1 MAAQTNFIDIATIWL
16 HAGKGGD
23 GAVSFHREKFVAAG
37 GPDGGDGGRGGDII
51 FVVDDHLT
59 TLMDFRYKRKYTA
72 DEGGKGG
79 ASLCHGKNAENL
91 VIKVPLGTVIKDA
104 ESGLVIADLSDHT
117 PVTVAK
123 GGRGGYGNAHFAT
136 PTRQIPKFAKPGMPG
151 EDIQVTLELKLI
163 ADVGL
168 IGFPNVGKS
177 TLISTIS
184 AAKPKIANYHFTTL
198 VPTLGVVSVGEG
210 ASFVCA
216 DIPGLIEGASEG
228 IGLGHDFLR
237 HVERCRLLL
246 HVVDVSGSECRDPIE
261 DFEKINEELAKFS
274 PALAE
279 RPQIVVGNKCDL
291 ATEEQIESF
300 RKYVEGKGL
309 TFVPISA
316 ATMQGVRELPGLV
329 YNRLKDIP
337 AIPVFAPEYKKPEP
351 KAGGREFTIKR
362 MEAHVWSVDAPWL
375 EYILAGSNVD
385 DYESLQYFQ
394 RQLDESGILDC
405 SGGKGRA
412 GERHHPHR
420 RLSVRLYLLRGILC
434 RNPKRST
441 PASSARW
448 RWPLWATACWSCW
461 CVSGWWSTTGSRRA
475 S

>member
-59 TLMDFRYKRKYTA
+59 TLMDFRYKRKYVA
-72 DEGGKGG
+72 PEGGKGG

-117 PVTVAK
+117 PVTIAK

-177 TLISTIS
+177 TLVSTIS

-198 VPTLGVVSVGEG
+198 YPNLGVIYVDEG
-210 ASFVCA
+210 VSFVMA
-216 DIPGLIEGASEG
+216 DIPGIIEGAAEG
-228 IGLGHDFLR
+228 AGLGHDFLR
-237 HVERCRLLL
+237 HIDRCRLLV
-246 HVVDVSGSECRDPIE
+246 HIVDVSGSEDRDPIE
-261 DFEKINEELAKFS
+261 DFEKINAELRDYS
-274 PALAE
+274 PELAE
-279 RPQIVVGNKCDL
+279 RPMIVAANKCDL
-291 ATEEQIESF
+291 IPEGSDNLERLRAYVTERGYPFYE
-300 RKYVEGKGL
+300 
-309 TFVPISA
+309 ISA
-316 ATMQGVRELPGLV
+316 ATTQGTKQLMRVIAGRLRELPPVTV
-329 YNRLKDIP
+329 YE
-337 AIPVFAPEYKKPEP
+337 PEYVKPLAE
-351 KAGGREFTIKR
+351 AG
-362 MEAHVWSVDAPWL
+362 EADALSIEHMDDLWVVSGKWMQQL
-375 EYILAGSNVD
+375 IADINFA
-385 DYESLQYFQ
+385 DYESRMYFD
-394 RQLDESGILDC
+394 RQLRKSGLFDRLEEMGIEDGDTV
-405 SGGKGRA
+405 SIYDFEFEY
-412 GERHHPHR
+412 ER
-420 RLSVRLYLLRGILC
+420 
-434 RNPKRST
+434 
-441 PASSARW
+441 
-448 RWPLWATACWSCW
+448 
-461 CVSGWWSTTGSRRA
+461 
-475 S
+475 

>member
-51 FVVDDHLT
+51 FVADDHLS

-72 DEGGKGG
+72 PEGGKGG

-91 VIKVPLGTVIKDA
+91 IIKVPLGTVIKDA

-117 PVTVAK
+117 PVTIAK

-216 DIPGLIEGASEG
+216 DIPGPVSYT
-228 IGLGHDFLR
+228 HLR
-237 HVERCRLLL
+237 
-246 HVVDVSGSECRDPIE
+246 
-261 DFEKINEELAKFS
+261 
-274 PALAE
+274 
-279 RPQIVVGNKCDL
+279 
-291 ATEEQIESF
+291 
-300 RKYVEGKGL
+300 
-309 TFVPISA
+309 
-316 ATMQGVRELPGLV
+316 
-329 YNRLKDIP
+329 
-337 AIPVFAPEYKKPEP
+337 
-351 KAGGREFTIKR
+351 
-362 MEAHVWSVDAPWL
+362 AH
-375 EYILAGSNVD
+375 E
-385 DYESLQYFQ
+385 
-394 RQLDESGILDC
+394 
-405 SGGKGRA
+405 
-412 GERHHPHR
+412 
-420 RLSVRLYLLRGILC
+420 
-434 RNPKRST
+434 T
-441 PASSARW
+441 
-448 RWPLWATACWSCW
+448 
-461 CVSGWWSTTGSRRA
+461 
-475 S
+475 

>member
-51 FVVDDHLT
+51 FVADDHLS
-59 TLMDFRYKRKYTA
+59 TLMDFRYKRKYVA
-72 DEGGKGG
+72 PEGGKGG

-117 PVTVAK
+117 PVTIAK

-198 VPTLGVVSVGEG
+198 VPTLGVVSVAEG

-246 HVVDVSGSECRDPIE
+246 HVVDVSGCEGRDPKE
-261 DFEKINEELAKFS
+261 DFEQINHELEGFSTELAT
-274 PALAE
+274 
-279 RPQIVVGNKCDL
+279 RPQIVLGNKCDI
-291 ATEEQIESF
+291 ATPEQVEEFKQF
-300 RKYVEGKGL
+300 VEAKGL

-316 ATMQGVRELPGLV
+316 ATRQGVDALPALVYSRLKELPPVKVFEAEYVKPSLV
-329 YNRLKDIP
+329 D
-337 AIPVFAPEYKKPEP
+337 APTRPFTVERTG
-351 KAGGREFTIKR
+351 AHEFT
-362 MEAHVWSVDAPWL
+362 VDAPWL
-375 EYILAGSNVD
+375 ERILAGTNVE

-394 RQLDESGILDC
+394 TQLGDSGILDELVRQNVEEDDTI
-405 SGGKGRA
+405 KI
-412 GERHHPHR
+412 GEYEFDY
-420 RLSVRLYLLRGILC
+420 VY
-434 RNPKRST
+434 
-441 PASSARW
+441 
-448 RWPLWATACWSCW
+448 
-461 CVSGWWSTTGSRRA
+461 
-475 S
+475 

>member
-1 MAAQTNFIDIATIWL
+1 M
-16 HAGKGGD
+16 
-23 GAVSFHREKFVAAG
+23 SFHREKFVAAG

-51 FVVDDHLT
+51 FVADDHLS

-72 DEGGKGG
+72 PEGGKGG

-91 VIKVPLGTVIKDA
+91 IIKVPLGTVIKDA

-117 PVTVAK
+117 PVTIAK

-151 EDIQVTLELKLI
+151 EDLQVTLELKLI

-168 IGFPNVGKS
+168 IGFPQRGQVHPHLHHQRRQAQDRK
-177 TLISTIS
+177 L
-184 AAKPKIANYHFTTL
+184 PLYH
-198 VPTLGVVSVGEG
+198 PCAHAGVVSVGEG

-228 IGLGHDFLR
+228 VGLGHDFLR

-274 PALAE
+274 PVLAE

-291 ATEEQIESF
+291 ATEEQIETF
-300 RKYVEGKGL
+300 RQYVEGKGL

-316 ATMQGVRELPGLV
+316 ATMQGVKQLPGLV

-337 AIPVFAPEYKKPEP
+337 QVPVFTPEYKKPEP
-351 KAGGREFTIKR
+351 KKNGRDFTIQR

-385 DYESLQYFQ
+385 DYESLQFFQ
-394 RQLDESGILDC
+394 RQLGESGILDALVQ
-405 SGGKGRA
+405 KGVEENDTILI
-412 GERHHPHR
+412 GE
-420 RLSVRLYLLRGILC
+420 YQFDYIF
-434 RNPKRST
+434 
-441 PASSARW
+441 
-448 RWPLWATACWSCW
+448 
-461 CVSGWWSTTGSRRA
+461 
-475 S
+475 